1 MPTLDRQRRDATNKA
16 LREWAAAEGID
27 LPTSGRIPP
36 DVREQFEAAG
46 SPGLSFDGPAGTDG
60 DDDAAGDLPAPPS
73 DIPPPPAPRAGT
85 AGARGRAKQT
95 TRSRRTVALEGLQSD
110 LAGGISLLGAG
121 TMYVSPITGRCM
133 IEDADPVSV
142 EIIRLGEQYPKFG
155 KWLLEAA
162 KVAPPLKLGRFGA
175 RWAVAVAVDRGRL
188 TVDALVPTML
198 GVYDVA
204 KDLADSGVIELTETP
219 RTASAAAKTASAA

>member
-1 MPTLDRQRRDATNKA
+1 MPSLDRQRRDATNRA

-27 LPTSGRIPP
+27 LPTNGRIPA

-46 SPGLSFDGPAGTDG
+46 SPGLADDLQPADV
-60 DDDAAGDLPAPPS
+60 DDDTALPEPPS
-73 DIPPPPAPRAGT
+73 DIPPPPTARAGT
-85 AGARGRAKQT
+85 AGARTRSKQT
-95 TRSRRTVALEGLQSD
+95 ARSKRVVALEGLQSD

-133 IEDADPVSV
+133 IDDADPVSA

-204 KDLADSGVIELTETP
+204 KDLADSGVIVLTETP
-219 RTASAAAKTASAA
+219 PPAAAKANAA